1 MKNFKITEF
10 EDIIETGKTCL
21 VTNKITVE
29 GMKVGFMYRE
39 EPDDEDDSGWRF
51 LSGTEDD
58 DYMDDPENMMMVDL
72 NVVAN
77 YDRAIIPILKK
88 PVGSEWERIEGT
100 NRWQVLEG

>member
-10 EDIIETGKTCL
+10 DDLIESGKTCL

-58 DYMDDPENMMMVDL
+58 EYMDDPENMMMVDL

-100 NRWQVLEG
+100 NRWQAMEG

>member
-39 EPDDEDDSGWRF
+39 ESDDEDDSGWRF

>member
-10 EDIIETGKTCL
+10 DDLIESGKTCL
-21 VTNKITVE
+21 VTNKITID

-58 DYMDDPENMMMVDL
+58 EYMDDPENMMMVDL

-77 YDRAIIPILKK
+77 YDKAIIPILKK
-88 PVGSEWERIEGT
+88 PVGTEWERIEGT

>member
-10 EDIIETGKTCL
+10 DDLIESGKTCL
-21 VTNKITVE
+21 VTNKITID

-58 DYMDDPENMMMVDL
+58 EYMDDPENMMMVDL

-77 YDRAIIPILKK
+77 YDKAILPILKK

-100 NRWQVLEG
+100 NRWQALEG

>member
-39 EPDDEDDSGWRF
+39 EPDDEDD
-51 LSGTEDD
+51 
-58 DYMDDPENMMMVDL
+58 MDDPENMMMVDL

>member
-10 EDIIETGKTCL
+10 DDLIESGKTCL
-21 VTNKITVE
+21 VTNKITID

-58 DYMDDPENMMMVDL
+58 EYMDDPENMMMVDL

-77 YDRAIIPILKK
+77 YDKAILPILKK